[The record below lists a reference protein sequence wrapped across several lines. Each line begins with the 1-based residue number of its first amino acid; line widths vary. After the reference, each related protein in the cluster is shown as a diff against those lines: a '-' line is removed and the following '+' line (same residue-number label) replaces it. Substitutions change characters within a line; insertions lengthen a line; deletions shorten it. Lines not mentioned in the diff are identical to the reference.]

1 VCGYPVSGT
10 VHIER
15 QGPDVHVE
23 YGDGTC
29 DNLATVE
36 RGGNSF
42 LLNLDTHE
50 LTPQ

>member
-1 VCGYPVSGT
+1 VSGT
-10 VHIER
+10 THIER
-15 QGPDVHVE
+15 PGPDVHID

-29 DNLATVE
+29 DNLATVT
-36 RGGNSF
+36 RGNQTF

>member
-1 VCGYPVSGT
+1 
-10 VHIER
+10 VHI
-15 QGPDVHVE
+15 D

-29 DNLATVE
+29 DNLATVT
-36 RGGNSF
+36 RGNQTF